1 MELDYETMFEA
12 GVHIG
17 HQVKRWNPKFGSYLY
32 KHLHGISVID
42 LEKTRACLEKAAA
55 FLTEQIKDGA
65 TVLLVGTKSQ
75 SQELIRG
82 LGQATGMPF
91 CANRWLGGCLTNF
104 KTVKASLAKY
114 KRFLAMEESGEL
126 DKMFKKESSAI
137 RREMVRMHRGFEG
150 LLELNT
156 CPNVLFA
163 VDAMKEAIALREARR
178 LQIPTVGIVDTNSD
192 PSLLDYPIPAN
203 DDSVKALRVLFEYLQ
218 EAMEQ
223 GVELA
228 KLNKAHKF
236 VPTEVATGERAKSW
250 MSRRPAGGLKSGNSG
265 ASSGKRDASKGGSKK
280 EPFEAGAKKTD
291 ASGRAGVKERL
302 TEAEGASK
310 ASEKR
315 NLSENADRKSDAVAS
330 KANVETSEKSVTAEE
345 PGKTV
350 VEKASSET
358 VTKTTE
364 E

>member
-42 LEKTRACLEKAAA
+42 LEKTRVCLEKAAA
-55 FLTEQIKDGA
+55 FLAEQIKDGA
-65 TVLLVGTKSQ
+65 TVLLVGTKPQ
-75 SQELIRG
+75 SQELIRE

-104 KTVKASLAKY
+104 KTVKASLSKY

-126 DKMFKKESSAI
+126 DKMFKKESSVI

-150 LLELNT
+150 LLELSA

-163 VDAMKEAIALREARR
+163 VDAMKEMIALREARR

-203 DDSVKALRVLFEYLQ
+203 DDSVKALRVLFDYLR

-228 KLNKAHKF
+228 KLNKVHKF
-236 VPTEVATGERAKSW
+236 VPTDVASSSKAKSW
-250 MSRRPAGGLKSGNSG
+250 MRQRPPFGSRPSRSGFDKKDGRKGAGD
-265 ASSGKRDASKGGSKK
+265 GKR
-280 EPFEAGAKKTD
+280 AGTSGEKRTDKVSEAKKVAKPVKRE
-291 ASGRAGVKERL
+291 AS
-302 TEAEGASK
+302 TETEKPKVEVNAVENSSEAS
-310 ASEKR
+310 
-315 NLSENADRKSDAVAS
+315 VAS
-330 KANVETSEKSVTAEE
+330 KEE
-345 PGKTV
+345 Q
-350 VEKASSET
+350 
-358 VTKTTE
+358 
-364 E
+364 